1 MQTYD
6 LIPDLIRIQSGVHVK
21 YVPNSWG
28 RIIDANNL
36 QISRQFALATDLEPI
51 RDVLDSEERIKKAII
66 DIPKPKFESTL
77 SIHELNQIPK
87 FLIKQ
92 RKSCKHIWSIEEISA
107 LIEKEFGVTINTKQA
122 DLTPLGRKLAN
133 VDPW

>member
-1 MQTYD
+1 MKIEQY
-6 LIPDLIRIQSGVHVK
+6 LIDILH
-21 YVPNSWG
+21 PN
-28 RIIDANNL
+28 RHD
-36 QISRQFALATDLEPI
+36 DY
-51 RDVLDSEERIKKAII
+51 
-66 DIPKPKFESTL
+66 DIPKPKFESAL
-77 SIHELNQIPK
+77 STHELNQIPK

-122 DLTPLGRKLAN
+122 YLTPLGRKLAN